1 MPLAPF
7 ALPGSWELGES
18 ALRALGEGPACLL
31 ENHGVVT
38 VGGNLEQ
45 AALRAVYVEDAARI
59 CLLASLLGGA
69 AALPEDTVQQIR
81 QL

>member
-1 MPLAPF
+1 MAKYEI
-7 ALPGSWELGES
+7 PGSEL
-18 ALRALGEGPACLL
+18 LGDRILEAFSEGVNAVML

-69 AALPEDTVQQIR
+69 AALPEDTVQQMR